1 MKSTFRAAAILLSTL
16 VLVLGSN
23 TASAQSWPTR
33 SITFIVPFPPGGTT
47 DMVARSVAQKLSE
60 ALQQPVVLDNR
71 GGGGGTLGAAIAA
84 RAAPDGYTF
93 FIPTIA
99 HAIATSLYKQ
109 LPYDFEKDFIPIT
122 VLATVPN
129 ILIVHPSVPANS
141 VRELIDYAKA
151 NPGKLNYG
159 SAGNGSTEH
168 LSAELFKS
176 MAGVEMTHVPYKGGA
191 PMMIDL
197 MGGQIQLAIETS
209 GSALPQI
216 KGGKVRALA
225 VTTAK
230 RAPVLPEL
238 PTLAEAGLKGYEMT
252 TWYGILAPKGTP
264 REIVTKLN
272 KEIVAILKSPE
283 MKQRLDEIGAEPGG
297 ISPEQF
303 AAFIKS
309 ETAKW
314 AKLVKQTGATID

>member
-1 MKSTFRAAAILLSTL
+1 MNSTFRAAAILLSTL
-16 VLVLGSN
+16 VFAATPNG
-23 TASAQSWPTR
+23 ASAESWPTK
-33 SITFIVPFPPGGTT
+33 SVTLIVPFTPGGTT
-47 DMVARSVAQKLSE
+47 DMVARSVGQKLSE
-60 ALQQPVVLDNR
+60 ALHQPVVIDNR
-71 GGGGGTLGAAIAA
+71 GGGGGTVGAAVAA
-84 RAAPDGYTF
+84 KAAPDGYTL
-93 FIPTIA
+93 FISTIA

-122 VLATVPN
+122 VLASVPN
-129 ILIVHPSVPANS
+129 IVIVHPSVPVKS
-141 VRELIDYAKA
+141 VKELIDYAKA

-176 MAGVEMTHVPYKGGA
+176 MAGVQMTHVPYKGGA

-197 MGGQIQLAIETS
+197 LGGQIQLAIETS
-209 GSALPQI
+209 GSALPHVR
-216 KGGKVRALA
+216 GGKVRALA

-230 RAPVLPEL
+230 RSPALPDV
-238 PTLAEAGLKGYEMT
+238 PTASEAGLSGYEMT

-264 REIVTKLN
+264 
-272 KEIVAILKSPE
+272 KEIVAKVYTEIAAILKGPD
-283 MKQRLDEIGAEPGG
+283 MKKRFAEIGAEPGG
-297 ISPEQF
+297 MPPEQF

-314 AKLVKQTGATID
+314 AKLVKETGATVD

>member
-230 RAPVLPEL
+230 RAPALPEL